1 MNEGAILTEIEKIR
15 VSSKMD
21 RDEVY
26 NLTKRVKNWEIKDYH
41 ALIGE
46 LRKFSKIAE
55 RYSESDLKNIFYNLF

>member
-41 ALIGE
+41 TLISE
-46 LRKFSKIAE
+46 LRKFSKISD